1 MIFLAQLDFL
11 TQLIESE
18 YEFYLTGVVKEE
30 INGKNDEASAFESL
44 AIAHEHPYPHQ
55 MNLQKFCALAWA

>member
-1 MIFLAQLDFL
+1 M

-18 YEFYLTGVVKEE
+18 YEFYQPQVVKEE

-44 AIAHEHPYPHQ
+44 AIAHEHPYPQQ
-55 MNLQKFCALAWA
+55 MNPQKFCALAWA